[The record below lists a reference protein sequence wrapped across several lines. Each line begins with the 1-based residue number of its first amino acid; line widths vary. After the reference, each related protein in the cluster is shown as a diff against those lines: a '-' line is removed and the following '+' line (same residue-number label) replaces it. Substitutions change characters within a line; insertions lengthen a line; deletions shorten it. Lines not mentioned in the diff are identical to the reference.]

1 MALDGQIVTE
11 KEPQMLISLPL
22 RLIIKAQRRE
32 KEDPSAKV
40 ARSFI
45 SISPRFLIENHFRRT
60 QLWRWKRRCAVVQEA
75 GWSNWLSSPFH
86 QKLQEAVD
94 HHKITIW
101 FNLRFASQN
110 FSRRSQQLETGV
122 ASPVSQHRCC
132 HLMPLLSF
140 FLIKCYPSIEQLTK
154 QREKEGGGS

>member
-1 MALDGQIVTE
+1 
-11 KEPQMLISLPL
+11 MLISLPL

-60 QLWRWKRRCAVVQEA
+60 RLWRWKRRCVVVQEA

-140 FLIKCYPSIEQLTK
+140 FSDKMLSIN
-154 QREKEGGGS
+154 